1 MSLTITL
8 PAELE
13 MKVAEAAGRNG
24 KQPLDYIIDA
34 LNHAVQPNNGAKES
48 LEYWLDWDCIRDAE
62 AEADPTVT
70 LEDVRQALSKIPG
83 SMAEAVI
90 AEREE
95 HF

>member
-13 MKVAEAAGRNG
+13 AKVTEAAARDGR
-24 KQPLDYIIDA
+24 QPFDYVLEAI
-34 LNHAVQPNNGAKES
+34 NNAVQANQGANAS
-48 LEYWLDWDCIRDAE
+48 LDEMLDWDCIRE
-62 AEADPTVT
+62 AQAVADPTVT
-70 LEDVRQALSKIPG
+70 LEDVRKALSKIPG

-95 HF
+95 RF

>member
-13 MKVAEAAGRNG
+13 AKVTEAAARDGR
-24 KQPLDYIIDA
+24 QPFDYVLDAI
-34 LNHAVQPNNGAKES
+34 NNAVQANHGANAS
-48 LEYWLDWDCIRDAE
+48 LDEMLDWDCIQE
-62 AEADPTVT
+62 AQAIADPTVS
-70 LEDVRQALSKIPG
+70 LDDVRKALSKIPG

-95 HF
+95 RF